1 MRVLSF
7 LIVGLLLTSS
17 AAQAA
22 PLTLSNL
29 TGGWD
34 GTTVTL
40 DPLDND
46 DTGPTVNITDGANSD
61 ADIIGWGE
69 GVSNPA
75 TKSGYIFDPIDGSF
89 NPDLNTAFE
98 LGDFTAVNNTI
109 TSATDA
115 FIGVDYNFSFDTNG
129 DPSALSDVLSFVHN
143 ETLNAGPCPVGVI
156 PCPDIVMVTIL
167 KLSSM
172 AITVGTDIYIFE
184 LLGFSQDGTFGSFSD
199 TFISPEGGKSM
210 TKLWAQVTVG
220 ESDIPE
226 VPEPASLGL
235 LGAGLAL
242 VAHQVR
248 RRRAARRNSSL

>member
-7 LIVGLLLTSS
+7 LIAGLLLTSS
-17 AAQAA
+17 ATQAA
-22 PLTLSNL
+22 PLTLGNL

-34 GTTVTL
+34 STTVVFDASDNTESTIAINNAGGS
-40 DPLDND
+40 DPDF
-46 DTGPTVNITDGANSD
+46 IS
-61 ADIIGWGE
+61 WGQ

-75 TKSGYIFDPIDGSF
+75 TKSGYKFDPRDGAF
-89 NPDLNTAFE
+89 NPDLDTPFE
-98 LGDFTAVNNTI
+98 LGTFTHINNTI
-109 TSATDA
+109 TSLTDG
-115 FIGVDYNFSFDTNG
+115 FFGVDYNFSFDTNG
-129 DPSALSDVLSFVHN
+129 DPSALSDVLSFEHN
-143 ETLNAGPCPVGVI
+143 ETLNAGPCPIGGFTD
-156 PCPDIVMVTIL
+156 CPDIVMVTIL
-167 KLSSM
+167 KLSTM

-184 LLGFSQDGTFGSFSD
+184 LLGFSLDGSGGSFTD
-199 TFISPEGGKSM
+199 TFISPEFGQNSS
-210 TKLWAQVTVG
+210 KLWAQISLG